1 MAASARAERLAGS
14 APNPTVMDD
23 DDAATGGGT
32 EDSGGDGGRP
42 CPMCETPMYRR
53 HCKYVCPRH
62 GVVMDCSD
70 NFWV

>member
-1 MAASARAERLAGS
+1 
-14 APNPTVMDD
+14 MDN
-23 DDAATGGGT
+23 DAATGDGA